1 MIWERGEVIRSD
13 DSCNKIGSLVQDIL
27 QEKHTL
33 IQEIYSADPVTSKF
47 ELYKEVPEVVTLD
60 ITGSHVDV
68 VAWLLGGVGV
78 EGRVY
83 YKVLKDWCI

>member
-27 QEKHTL
+27 QEKYTL

-47 ELYKEVPEVVTLD
+47 ELYKEVPELVPLD
-60 ITGSHVDV
+60 ITISYVEV
-68 VAWLLGGVGV
+68 MAWRIGGVGV
-78 EGRVY
+78 PGRVY
-83 YKVLKDWCI
+83 IKVLKYWCI